1 MIQIQR
7 SAREE
12 IMTTAITYLT
22 RPAYCRTAQRQ
33 QGAALFVS
41 LMFLI
46 ILTLIGLSAANV
58 GIMQERMAGNV
69 RETNEAFQS
78 AEATLREVENAVR
91 ESVEG
96 TGGAAL
102 GIVPQWSELTA
113 ANAIDHR
120 SNCTLSQS
128 DPVDHTWTTAP
139 DTGHKF
145 TIYRASGGI
154 APSGEFFG
162 SACSPLVSTGAVPN
176 KEFDNVH
183 VVVTRA
189 PTRPGGANEEFVSS
203 IFNW

>member
-1 MIQIQR
+1 
-7 SAREE
+7 
-12 IMTTAITYLT
+12 
-22 RPAYCRTAQRQ
+22 
-33 QGAALFVS
+33 
-41 LMFLI
+41 MFLI

-69 RETNEAFQS
+69 RETNEAFQN
-78 AEATLREVENAVR
+78 AEATLREVEDAVR
-91 ESVEG
+91 ASVQG

-113 ANAIDHR
+113 ANTIDDR
-120 SNCTLSQS
+120 SNCTLSQ
-128 DPVDHTWTTAP
+128 PLKNNPAALNWTTAP
-139 DTGHKF
+139 DTGNDF

-154 APSGEFFG
+154 DPSGMFFG

-176 KEFDNVH
+176 KLFDNVH

-189 PTRPGGANEEFVSS
+189 PTRPGGANMETVSS

>member
-1 MIQIQR
+1 
-7 SAREE
+7 
-12 IMTTAITYLT
+12 MTTAIPSLNK
-22 RPAYCRTAQRQ
+22 PAYLQAAYRQ
-33 QGAALFVS
+33 QGAALFIS
-41 LMFLI
+41 LMFLT

-96 TGGAAL
+96 TGGSAL
-102 GIVPQWSELTA
+102 GVVPQWSELVA
-113 ANAIDHR
+113 ANTIKHR
-120 SNCTLSQS
+120 SNCTLSQA
-128 DPVDHTWTTAP
+128 DPGDLSWDTAP
-139 DTGHKF
+139 DTGHDF
-145 TIYRASGGI
+145 TVYRASGGI
-154 APSGEFFG
+154 DPSGMFFG

-189 PTRPGGANEEFVSS
+189 PTRPGGGNMETVSS

>member
-1 MIQIQR
+1 
-7 SAREE
+7 
-12 IMTTAITYLT
+12 MTTAIKYLSG
-22 RPAYCRTAQRQ
+22 PAYRRPAQRQ
-33 QGAALFVS
+33 QGAALFIS

-69 RETNEAFQS
+69 RETNVAFQG
-78 AEATLREVENAVR
+78 AETTLRVVETAVR
-91 ESVEG
+91 ATVEG

-102 GIVPQWSELTA
+102 GIVPQWSQLTSGSPPIIA
-113 ANAIDHR
+113 DR
-120 SNCTLSQS
+120 SNCTLSQANPA
-128 DPVDHTWTTAP
+128 DLPWVAATEPDHE
-139 DTGHKF
+139 F
-145 TIYRASGGI
+145 TVYRASGGI
-154 APSGEFFG
+154 DSSTGEFFG

-189 PTRPGGANEEFVSS
+189 PTRPGGTNMETVSS

>member
-1 MIQIQR
+1 
-7 SAREE
+7 
-12 IMTTAITYLT
+12 MTTAITYLS
-22 RPAYCRTAQRQ
+22 RPAYCRTVQRQ

-69 RETNEAFQS
+69 RETNVAFQN

-96 TGGAAL
+96 TGGATL

-113 ANAIDHR
+113 ANIIEDR
-120 SNCTLSQS
+120 SNCTLSQA
-128 DPVDHTWTTAP
+128 DPGDLTWDTAP
-139 DTGHKF
+139 DTGHEF

-154 APSGEFFG
+154 DPSGMFFG

-183 VVVTRA
+183 VMVTRA
-189 PTRPGGANEEFVSS
+189 PTRPGGANMETVSS

>member
-1 MIQIQR
+1 
-7 SAREE
+7 
-12 IMTTAITYLT
+12 MTTAITYLS

-69 RETNEAFQS
+69 RETNVAFQN

-113 ANAIDHR
+113 ANIIEDR
-120 SNCTLSQS
+120 SNCTLSQA
-128 DPVDHTWTTAP
+128 DPGDLTWDTAP
-139 DTGHKF
+139 DTGHEF

-154 APSGEFFG
+154 DPSGMFFG

-183 VVVTRA
+183 VMVTRA
-189 PTRPGGANEEFVSS
+189 PTRPGGANMETVSS

>member
-1 MIQIQR
+1 
-7 SAREE
+7 
-12 IMTTAITYLT
+12 MTTAISYLSG
-22 RPAYCRTAQRQ
+22 PAYRRPAQRQ

-69 RETNEAFQS
+69 RETNVAFQS
-78 AEATLREVENAVR
+78 AEETLREVEDAVR
-91 ESVEG
+91 DSVQG
-96 TGGAAL
+96 TGGAML
-102 GIVPQWSELTA
+102 GVVPQWSELTA
-113 ANAIDHR
+113 ASAITHR

-128 DPVDHTWTTAP
+128 DPGDHTWTTAP

>member
-1 MIQIQR
+1 
-7 SAREE
+7 
-12 IMTTAITYLT
+12 MTTAITYLS
-22 RPAYCRTAQRQ
+22 RSAYCRTAQRQ

-69 RETNEAFQS
+69 RETNEAFQN
-78 AEATLREVENAVR
+78 AEATLREVETAVR
-91 ESVEG
+91 ESVQG
-96 TGGAAL
+96 TGGAML
-102 GIVPQWSELTA
+102 GVVPQWSELTA

-120 SNCTLSQS
+120 SNCTLSQA
-128 DPVDHTWTTAP
+128 DPGDHTWTSAP
-139 DTGHKF
+139 DTGHDF
-145 TIYRASGGI
+145 TVYRASGGI
-154 APSGEFFG
+154 DSGSGEFFG